1 MNSHRFYLWKPNQT
15 MNIWIVIASALSYFG
30 VLFGIAYYSDRKAIA
45 GKSIVSNPYVYALS
59 MGVFCTAWTFYGSV
73 GRAAS
78 AGVGFLPIYLGPSLT
93 APLWLIILRKIIII
107 SKREKITSIADFI
120 SARYGKNTKL
130 GVLATIVAVTG
141 IIPYI
146 SIQLKAIATSFEVL
160 TQTHLINEVI
170 TETIFLDTSHYITIL
185 LGIFTILFGARHLE
199 ATERHEGLVAAI
211 AFESIVKLIAFVM
224 GGIFVTYFVY
234 DGFGDVFGQALANEK
249 LQKLFSLQG
258 ANINGWEWSWLTIL
272 SMFAILLLPRQFHV
286 NVVENTSSEHIN
298 KAMWLFPLY
307 LLVINIFVLPI
318 AFGGEMHFTNG
329 DADMHV
335 LNLPLAYNQ
344 NILALIV
351 FLGGLSAATS
361 MVIVATIA
369 LSMMVSNN
377 IFLPAILKISPYQE
391 EEKDDSLTVGRLLL
405 IRRMSIILVLML
417 AYIYYKSIS
426 TEYALVSIGLISF
439 AAVAQFAPSLI
450 GGIYW
455 KRATQKGAFWGLFAG
470 FLVWAYT
477 LPLPTLAEVGI
488 VSNSFV
494 ENGLFGFSW
503 LRPTALFNLS
513 DASPI
518 SQASFWSLFINTAV
532 FVIVSL
538 MSIPSAIEHKQANI
552 FVDIYKYTTENATHE
567 VLKRTASLYDIQ
579 ILINRFL
586 GAERG
591 TELLKNYALNHGLEL
606 EKIKNIDADFIN
618 HIENTLAGAIGA
630 ASARILLTSIV
641 KEDPISLE
649 EVMGILDQTQEIML
663 YSKALEKKSQE
674 LELTTTE
681 LKSANER
688 LKELDTLKDD
698 FITTVTHELRTPITS
713 IKALAK
719 ILYDNPTLDNPKKEE
734 FLGIIVDETERIT
747 RLINQVLD
755 LEKLEIKKKNVTKTI
770 VDFRKIVNNAAI
782 KVIAIAKE
790 RNVRFSKHL
799 PDGTLNVLGNEDQL
813 TQVII
818 NLLSN
823 ALKFCDNENGIVSI
837 TLENIDN
844 QVILKVK
851 DNGKGISEKDQ
862 KIIFD
867 RFTQISDAQMGK
879 PKGSGLGLSISHAI
893 IKNHNGT
900 LTVESESGKGAVFTL
915 TLEKNH

>member
-1 MNSHRFYLWKPNQT
+1 
-15 MNIWIVIASALSYFG
+15 MNIWIVISSALTYFG
-30 VLFGIAYYSDRKAIA
+30 VLFSIAYYSERKAEK
-45 GKSIVSNPYVYALS
+45 GQSIVSNPYVYALS
-59 MGVFCTAWTFYGSV
+59 MAVFCTAWTFYGSV

-78 AGVGFLPIYLGPSLT
+78 TGIGFLPIYLGPSLT
-93 APLWLIILRKIIII
+93 APLWLLILRKIIII
-107 SKREKITSIADFI
+107 SKRERITSIADFI
-120 SARYGKNTKL
+120 SARYGKSAKL
-130 GVLATIVAVTG
+130 GVLATIVAVVG

-170 TETIFLDTSHYITIL
+170 TETIFLDTSHYVTIL

-211 AFESIVKLIAFVM
+211 AFESIVKLIAFVAV
-224 GGIFVTYFVY
+224 GIFVTYFVY
-234 DGFGDVFGQALANEK
+234 DGFGDIFGQALANEK
-249 LQKLFSLQG
+249 LQKLFSLQD
-258 ANINGWEWSWLTIL
+258 ANLNGWEWSWLTIL

-286 NVVENTSSEHIN
+286 NVVENTSSKHIN

-329 DADMHV
+329 DADMYV
-335 LNLPLAYNQ
+335 LNLPMTYDK

-369 LSMMVSNN
+369 LSIMISNN

-405 IRRMSIILVLML
+405 IRRMSIILVLTL
-417 AYIYYKSIS
+417 AYVYYKSIS

-439 AAVAQFAPSLI
+439 AAVAQFAPALI

-455 KRATQKGAFWGLFAG
+455 KRATQQGAYWGLLTG
-470 FLVWAYT
+470 FIVWAYT

-488 VSNSFV
+488 VSNDFV
-494 ENGLFGFSW
+494 EYGLFGFSW
-503 LRPTALFNLS
+503 LKPTTLFNLT

-518 SQASFWSLFINTAV
+518 SQAAFWSLFLNMGV

-538 MSIPSAIEHKQANI
+538 MSTPSAIEHRQANI
-552 FVDIYKYTTENATHE
+552 FVDIYKYANEAVTQE
-567 VLKRTASLYDIQ
+567 VLKRSASLYDIQ
-579 ILINRFL
+579 ILLNRFL
-586 GAERG
+586 GKERG
-591 TELLKNYALNHGLEL
+591 TELLATYAANHGLEL
-606 EKIKNIDADFIN
+606 AKIKNIDADFIN

-663 YSKALEKKSQE
+663 YSKALEKKSKE
-674 LELTTTE
+674 LELTTEE
-681 LKSANER
+681 LKTANER
-688 LKELDTLKDD
+688 LKELDLLKDD

-719 ILYDNPTLDNPKKEE
+719 ILYDNPTLENTKKEE
-734 FLGIIVDETERIT
+734 FLNIIVGESERIT

-755 LEKLEIKKKNVTKTI
+755 LEKIETKKKEYPKEVL
-770 VDFRKIVNNAAI
+770 DLRQIVNKAI
-782 KVIAIAKE
+782 VNITAIANE
-790 RNVRFSKHL
+790 RHINLGKNIHPKRL
-799 PDGTLNVLGNEDQL
+799 QIIGNEDQIL
-813 TQVII
+813 QVIM

-823 ALKFCDNENGIVSI
+823 ALKFCDENNGQVTV
-837 TLENIDN
+837 TLEAENH
-844 QVILKVK
+844 QAVLKVK

-862 KIIFD
+862 TIIFD

-879 PKGSGLGLSISHAI
+879 PKGSGLGLSISKTI
-893 IKNHNGT
+893 IQNHKGK
-900 LTVESESGKGAVFTL
+900 LEVESEVGKGAVFVIRL
-915 TLEKNH
+915 PLFM